1 MQTQVTTGF
10 GGYVV
15 RFVCEDA
22 GVVDLLDLHFRE
34 HVTDAEPDVTLAM
47 RVVETG
53 VIAKADDLSEPLY
66 AFFDQGAVN
75 FGPNLLE
82 GRWDFDSKMFTLQ
95 VSRELMLQEQLW
107 LFDRFLCRL
116 YYTLVMRDRRRSSR
130 PFIVHCAGVAR
141 DGRGYIF
148 FGPPGSGKST
158 AAGLSRRYRIMH
170 DDMNIVTLYG
180 DRVQVQGA
188 PFNPKL
194 IERTNVGVPLSMICS
209 LHQSDA
215 VRLER
220 GTPDEFLEKVVP
232 ENFLPLP
239 LFTNDRKSAFQYLL
253 ACLRELSR
261 QVPYYRLYFKKDE
274 SFWDHI
280 ATVEAL
286 HGQHSA
292 AVYQKN

>member
-1 MQTQVTTGF
+1 MQTHVTTGF
-10 GGYVV
+10 GGYVL

-22 GVVDLLDLHFRE
+22 GVADLLALHFRE
-34 HVTDAEPDVTLAM
+34 NLTVEEPDVTLTM
-47 RVVETG
+47 KLVEPG
-53 VIAKADDLSEPLY
+53 VIATADDQSESRY
-66 AFFDQGAVN
+66 AFFDQGTVN

-82 GRWDFDSKMFTLQ
+82 GRWDFGSKMFALL
-95 VSRELMLQEQLW
+95 VSRELMVQDDLW

-116 YYTLVMRDRRRSSR
+116 YYTLVMRERRRSSR

-158 AAGLSRRYRIMH
+158 AASLSRRFHIMH

-180 DRVQVQGA
+180 DRVHVQGV

-209 LHQSDA
+209 LHQSDV

-220 GTPDEFLEKVVP
+220 GTPDEFLQKVVP

-239 LFTNDRKSAFQYLL
+239 LFSNARKHAFQYLL
-253 ACLRELSR
+253 QCLRELSR

-280 ATVEAL
+280 ATVEVP

-292 AVYQKN
+292 AVHQKN